1 MIDRGDG
8 GDRRRYAHFDCRGAD
23 APTAT
28 AGCDLSVG
36 GRRLMEVM
44 EVTVEGIELET
55 LRLQLLLLS
64 APDVMELATQG
75 ARVVVAR

>member
-1 MIDRGDG
+1 
-8 GDRRRYAHFDCRGAD
+8 
-23 APTAT
+23 
-28 AGCDLSVG
+28 
-36 GRRLMEVM
+36 MEVM

-75 ARVVVAR
+75 ARVVAVRLPLLLPTQAELH